1 MQATDM
7 KYLDEH
13 LLCIHDKS
21 FKAVMNTLTNMNRW
35 PLQQYEY
42 HNVSYVNCI
51 KTLR

>member
-21 FKAVMNTLTNMNRW
+21 FKAVVNTLTNKNKPNRVKY
-35 PLQQYEY
+35 QY
-42 HNVSYVNCI
+42 
-51 KTLR
+51 